1 MAETFRRAPARQGGG
16 RQRRPKARPGG
27 TGHAAGAQKIV
38 ESSAKPRRLSRARPG
53 GTGHAAGA
61 VPRPLPAVVRTRRAR
76 SPRGR
81 KVTEV
86 TRISAQRPTI
96 DRGALQD
103 ARALAAIAARLLLDA
118 VAGRERAALQVE
130 AHCRHAGAGRRA
142 VNLLGIAMVTVTV
155 DELLAVADPLIF
167 VGKNPRPGRLGPPP
181 GRRTISK
188 TSSEPRRKRGTNVR
202 RMIADRRRGYPSQPC
217 RDSSRPPAWSGPG
230 FSRRGG
236 LPGWT
241 GFARSGRT
249 TTGEAVG
256 PVFDPLTD
264 PLAVRRSAMRC
275 DNWSGFARFPG
286 TKETA

>member
-1 MAETFRRAPARQGGG
+1 LTSTPPPYRQAACGFHRDGRDVPPGPGTPGWRTATAAEGSPWRNWPRCRCCTTTSAGGC
-16 RQRRPKARPGG
+16 PNPPGP
-27 TGHAAGAQKIV
+27 
-38 ESSAKPRRLSRARPG
+38 E
-53 GTGHAAGA
+53 
-61 VPRPLPAVVRTRRAR
+61 
-76 SPRGR
+76 PRGR

-275 DNWSGFARFPG
+275 DNWSGFARFLG

>member
-155 DELLAVADPLIF
+155 DELLAVADPPDFCRKKSPPRQAGATAGPSNDQQDLI
-167 VGKNPRPGRLGPPP
+167 
-181 GRRTISK
+181 RTSAK
-188 TSSEPRRKRGTNVR
+188 TWHKRAAN
-202 RMIADRRRGYPSQPC
+202 DRRSTPGLSI
-217 RDSSRPPAWSGPG
+217 PALPG
-230 FSRRGG
+230 FIPAPG
-236 LPGWT
+236 LVRTRLQPE
-241 GFARSGRT
+241 GRAA
-249 TTGEAVG
+249 GVDWLR
-256 PVFDPLTD
+256 P
-264 PLAVRRSAMRC
+264 
-275 DNWSGFARFPG
+275 
-286 TKETA
+286 